1 MDFDFSWSMPS
12 FRTRIIYSAI
22 LVLLMCGEA
31 IDVTN
36 DFIKEGITTGVVL
49 DLALFFFV
57 GLGVGYILYQSSRDL
72 QTTHGHLLQA
82 RKDLEDFRNKNKEVL
97 RSMREAILLQF
108 QNWGLSPS
116 ETRVAEFLIRGY
128 STRQMGAMLKKSER
142 TVRNQA
148 LAVYRKSGMTGRSDL
163 SAFFLQDIM
172 GEEEEASLA
181 AEG

>member
-1 MDFDFSWSMPS
+1 MPS
-12 FRTRIIYSAI
+12 FRTRITYSAI

-36 DFIKEGITTGVVL
+36 DFIHEGITRWVLL

-57 GLGVGYILYQSSRDL
+57 GLGVGYILYQTSRDL
-72 QTTHGHLLQA
+72 RTTHGHLLQA
-82 RKDLEDFRNKNKEVL
+82 RKDLEDFRNKNREVL
-97 RSMREAILLQF
+97 RNMRDAILSQF
-108 QNWGLSPS
+108 QGWGLSPS
-116 ETRVAEFLIRGY
+116 ETRIAEFLIRGY
-128 STRQMGAMLKKSER
+128 STRQVGAMLKKSER

-172 GEEEEASLA
+172 GEEEE
-181 AEG
+181 GHNVVQG